1 MKEDEKIFIH
11 IGYDK
16 VQQRFIAYNTSVQIV
31 ATGVCVANARNNFIE
46 IAKSKN
52 LNVITDDN

>member
-1 MKEDEKIFIH
+1 MIEENIIIH

-16 VQQRFIAYNTSVQIV
+16 VYQRFIAYNTTVQIV
-31 ATGVCVANARNNFIE
+31 ATGVCVTEAKTNFVN

-52 LNVITDDN
+52 INVIIDED